1 MAIYVLDSNF
11 FIQAHRFTYPIDI
24 ATGFWNKVKDLAQEG
39 TIVSIDK
46 VKEEL
51 YKNNDALKTWCKE
64 NLPRTFF
71 KDSSDTMIQYS
82 QVVSWAMSRSD
93 HYQQKAIEAFLDAD
107 EADAFLVAFALADL
121 KNRFIVTQEVSK
133 PQQRNKV
140 KIPDCCKALGVRYL
154 NTIDMFRELGETF

>member
-24 ATGFWNKVKDLAQEG
+24 ATGFWNKVISLAQSG

-64 NLPRTFF
+64 NLPRAFF
-71 KDSSDTMIQYS
+71 KDSSETMIQYG

-93 HYQQKAIEAFLDAD
+93 HYQQKALDEFLDAD
-107 EADAFLVAFALADL
+107 EADAFLIAYTLAEIND
-121 KNRFIVTQEVSK
+121 RFIVTQEVRN
-133 PQQRNKV
+133 PQQRSKV
-140 KIPDCCKALGVRYL
+140 KIPDCCSALGVRYL
-154 NTIDMFRELGETF
+154 NTIEMFRELGETF